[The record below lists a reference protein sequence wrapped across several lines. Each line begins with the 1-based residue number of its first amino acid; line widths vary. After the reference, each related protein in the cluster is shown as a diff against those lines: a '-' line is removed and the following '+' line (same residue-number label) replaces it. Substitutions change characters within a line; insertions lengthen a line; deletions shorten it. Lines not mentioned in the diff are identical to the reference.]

1 MSLPHRQACIT
12 TIMNLMLHMRKSDKF
27 TSCDKIIGIE
37 IPLAPAAMCLESP
50 DIFAVLPPS
59 CEHTDPAVMA

>member
-1 MSLPHRQACIT
+1 
-12 TIMNLMLHMRKSDKF
+12 MNLMLHMRKSDKF
-27 TSCDKIIGIE
+27 TSCGKIIGIE
-37 IPLAPAAMCLESP
+37 IPLASAAMCLESP